1 MEVPPVVVWNHH
13 LQCHTGHNH
22 NSSTSSILIGCSTR
36 NHPALGVAQNGHP
49 IFAPFDSSGFSLL
62 GLATHCPTDHNLV
75 AVPFRRTHTQTHGG
89 FQKWGYPKWMVFVRK
104 NPSTNGWYTGT
115 PNFRKPSYLGL
126 SRGIS
131 ANMDDSSKKCRKWT
145 TKESQERSLIINHGD
160 FPNKTWG
167 LNQQG

>member
-75 AVPFRRTHTQTHGG
+75 AVPFRRTHTHRH
-89 FQKWGYPKWMVFVRK
+89 MEVSK
-104 NPSTNGWYTGT
+104 NGVTQNGW
-115 PNFRKPSYLGL
+115 FLLGKIHL
-126 SRGIS
+126 Q
-131 ANMDDSSKKCRKWT
+131 MDDIRVPQILGSHH
-145 TKESQERSLIINHGD
+145 I
-160 FPNKTWG
+160 
-167 LNQQG
+167 